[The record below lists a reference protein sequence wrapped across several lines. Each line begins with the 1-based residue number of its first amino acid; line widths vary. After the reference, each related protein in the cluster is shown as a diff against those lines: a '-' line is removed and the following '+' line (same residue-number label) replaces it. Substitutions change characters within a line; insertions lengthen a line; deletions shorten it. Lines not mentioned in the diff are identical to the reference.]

1 MIPMEEINSIAQF
14 IEWIAEYGVT
24 ILIAAIFLYVCIRL
38 INIFFKFLEKKVG
51 EKKHDKLLDER
62 SRISYEIQ
70 LLIEQ
75 FLESHGGDRV
85 QVIEFSNSVTSVA
98 FLPFKYMTCTYECY
112 ALGKSPTGHMIDHIS
127 TSLFTTFF
135 QSMQDVSYRIFDT
148 HDKSVP
154 MGAAKYELVQ
164 SQGASQSLC
173 VMLHTPKGKSIGYI
187 TMKRDEGEFT
197 EKDIEGIQILAEQV
211 SALLS
216 VADM

>member
-1 MIPMEEINSIAQF
+1 MIPMEEISTITKLV
-14 IEWIAEYGVT
+14 AEYGVL
-24 ILIAAIFLYVCIRL
+24 ILITAIFLYVCLRL
-38 INIFFKFLEKKVG
+38 INIFFKFLEKRVG

-62 SRISYEIQ
+62 SRISCEIQ

-75 FLESHGGDRV
+75 FLEAHGGDRV

-187 TMKRDEGEFT
+187 TMKRDETEFT
-197 EKDIEGIQILAEQV
+197 KKDVVGIQILAEQV

>member
-1 MIPMEEINSIAQF
+1 MQELSSILKL
-14 IEWIAEYGVT
+14 ISDYGVL
-24 ILIAAIFLYVCIRL
+24 ILIAAIFIYVCIKL
-38 INIFFKFLEKKVG
+38 LNIFFKFLEKKVG
-51 EKKHDKLLDER
+51 SKKHDELLDVR
-62 SRISYEIQ
+62 AQVSNEIQ

-75 FLESHGGDRV
+75 FLEAHGGDRV

-98 FLPFKYMTCTYECY
+98 FLPFKYMTCTYEVY
-112 ALGKSPTGHMIDHIS
+112 ALGKAPTGHMIDHIS

-135 QSMQDVSYRIFDT
+135 MSMQDHAYRIFDT

-154 MGAAKYELVQ
+154 MGGAKYDLVQ

-187 TMKRDEGEFT
+187 TMKRDETEIT

-216 VADM
+216 IADK

>member
-1 MIPMEEINSIAQF
+1 MVEVSNIIKLV
-14 IEWIAEYGVT
+14 AEHGAL
-24 ILIAAIFLYVCIRL
+24 IIIAAIFFYICIKL
-38 INIFFKFLEKKVG
+38 LNIFFKFLEKKIGSKKKDKEHDELLEVRG
-51 EKKHDKLLDER
+51 EVSK
-62 SRISYEIQ
+62 EIQ
-70 LLIEQ
+70 LLLET
-75 FLESHGGDRV
+75 FLEAHGGDRV

-135 QSMQDVSYRIFDT
+135 TSMQDHAYRIFDT

-154 MGAAKYELVQ
+154 MGGAKYELVQ

-187 TMKRDEGEFT
+187 TMKRDEGEFS
-197 EKDIEGIQILAEQV
+197 EKDIEGIQVLAEQV

-216 VADM
+216 VADV

>member
-1 MIPMEEINSIAQF
+1 MEEISTLAKVISEF
-14 IEWIAEYGVT
+14 GVL

-38 INIFFKFLEKKVG
+38 VNLFFKFLEKKVG
-51 EKKHDKLLDER
+51 SKKHDRLLDER
-62 SRISYEIQ
+62 SRISCEIQ

-75 FLESHGGDRV
+75 FLEAHGGDRV

-112 ALGKSPTGHMIDHIS
+112 ALGKAPTGHMIDHIS

-135 QSMQDVSYRIFDT
+135 MSMQDHAYRIFDT

-187 TMKRDEGEFT
+187 TMKRDETEFT

-216 VADM
+216 VADV

>member
-1 MIPMEEINSIAQF
+1 MIPMEEISTITKLV
-14 IEWIAEYGVT
+14 AEYGVL
-24 ILIAAIFLYVCIRL
+24 ILITAIFLYVCIRL

-62 SRISYEIQ
+62 SRVSCEIQ
-70 LLIEQ
+70 FLIEQ
-75 FLESHGGDRV
+75 FLEEHGGDRV

-98 FLPFKYMTCTYECY
+98 FLPFKYMSCTYECY
-112 ALGKSPTGHMIDHIS
+112 ALGKAPTGYMIDRVS

-135 QSMQDVSYRIFDT
+135 QSMQDVPYRIFDT

-173 VMLHTPKGKSIGYI
+173 VMLHTPKGKCIGYI
-187 TMKRDEGEFT
+187 TMKRDEGEFST
-197 EKDIEGIQILAEQV
+197 KDVKGIQILAEQV

>member
-1 MIPMEEINSIAQF
+1 MDEISKIV
-14 IEWIAEYGVT
+14 EWIAEYGVL
-24 ILIAAIFLYVCIRL
+24 ILIAAIFLYICIRL
-38 INIFFKFLEKKVG
+38 LNIFFKFLEKKVG
-51 EKKHDKLLDER
+51 NKKHDELLDIR
-62 SRISYEIQ
+62 AQVSNEIQ

-75 FLESHGGDRV
+75 FLEAHGGDRV

-112 ALGKSPTGHMIDHIS
+112 ALGKAPTGHMIDHIS

-135 QSMQDVSYRIFDT
+135 VSMQDHAYRVFDT

-154 MGAAKYELVQ
+154 MGGAKYDLVQ

-173 VMLHTPKGKSIGYI
+173 VMLHTPKGKLIGYI
-187 TMKRDEGEFT
+187 TMKRDETEFT

-216 VADM
+216 IADK

>member
-1 MIPMEEINSIAQF
+1 MEKDITSIVQA
-14 IEWIAEYGVT
+14 IADFGVL
-24 ILIAAIFLYVCIRL
+24 IIIAAVFLYASIRL
-38 INIFFKFLEKKVG
+38 LNIFFKFLEKKFG
-51 EKKHDKLLDER
+51 SKKHDKLLDIRGEV
-62 SRISYEIQ
+62 SNEIQ
-70 LLIEQ
+70 LLLDQ
-75 FLESHGGDRV
+75 FLEAHGGDRV

-98 FLPFKYMTCTYECY
+98 FLPFKYMTCTYEVY
-112 ALGKSPTGHMIDHIS
+112 KLGKAPTGHMIDHIS

-135 QSMQDVSYRIFDT
+135 MSMQGHTYRIFDT

-154 MGAAKYELVQ
+154 MGGAKYDLVQ

-187 TMKRDEGEFT
+187 TMKRDETEFT

-216 VADM
+216 VADY